1 MASKAATQREKVRYP
16 RCPSCGASNPSGA
29 AACAGCGKPFHD
41 TLVSASSRPRPLAAP
56 TGPAAPPPSRSGP
69 RPRPLGPKQPAQGA
83 PTTGGV
89 AVEIKASLTEV
100 RPDGAAGETRELH
113 GEVFIGRENC
123 QINYPEDAKLSPL
136 HASVA
141 IREGRIFLK
150 DYGSRNGTFLR
161 QRRDTELAPGDVFLL
176 GRDLFRFMTQPLDA
190 RPNRASGVGA
200 RFLKRTP
207 KPQRGP
213 MTARLEHIELD
224 GRVTGEFALEKPEI
238 TIGRTRGDL
247 TFNDDPYMSAAHA
260 RVVAQPARFV
270 LQDLN
275 SRNGVYRR
283 IRDEVELKD
292 GDEFFVGEHVFRVQ
306 IKTQQN

>member
-41 TLVSASSRPRPLAAP
+41 TLVSASSRRRPLAPP
-56 TGPAAPPPSRSGP
+56 TG
-69 RPRPLGPKQPAQGA
+69 GA
-83 PTTGGV
+83 

-123 QINYPEDAKLSPL
+123 QINYPDDAQLSPL

-141 IREGRIFLK
+141 IREGRLFLK

-176 GRDLFRFMTQPLDA
+176 GRDLFRFMTRPLDA
-190 RPNRASGVGA
+190 RPNQASGLGA
-200 RFLKRTP
+200 RLLKRTP
-207 KPQRGP
+207 NP
-213 MTARLEHIELD
+213 
-224 GRVTGEFALEKPEI
+224 
-238 TIGRTRGDL
+238 
-247 TFNDDPYMSAAHA
+247 
-260 RVVAQPARFV
+260 
-270 LQDLN
+270 
-275 SRNGVYRR
+275 
-283 IRDEVELKD
+283 
-292 GDEFFVGEHVFRVQ
+292 
-306 IKTQQN
+306 

>member
-56 TGPAAPPPSRSGP
+56 TGPAAPSRSGP

-123 QINYPEDAKLSPL
+123 QINYPDDGNCRLFTPPSQ
-136 HASVA
+136 SV
-141 IREGRIFLK
+141 
-150 DYGSRNGTFLR
+150 
-161 QRRDTELAPGDVFLL
+161 
-176 GRDLFRFMTQPLDA
+176 
-190 RPNRASGVGA
+190 RAGFS
-200 RFLKRTP
+200 
-207 KPQRGP
+207 
-213 MTARLEHIELD
+213 
-224 GRVTGEFALEKPEI
+224 
-238 TIGRTRGDL
+238 
-247 TFNDDPYMSAAHA
+247 
-260 RVVAQPARFV
+260 
-270 LQDLN
+270 
-275 SRNGVYRR
+275 
-283 IRDEVELKD
+283 
-292 GDEFFVGEHVFRVQ
+292 
-306 IKTQQN
+306 

>member
-1 MASKAATQREKVRYP
+1 MTGRAATRRERVSHR
-16 RCPSCGASNPSGA
+16 RCPSCGTFNSARA
-29 AACAGCGKPFHD
+29 AACAGCGKPFED
-41 TLVSASSRPRPLAAP
+41 TLTSASSRPRPLAAA
-56 TGPAAPPPSRSGP
+56 TGPDAPTSRSGP
-69 RPRPLGPKQPAQGA
+69 RPRPFSPKEPAQGA
-83 PTTGGV
+83 PTAGGV
-89 AVEIKASLTEV
+89 VVEIKASLTEV

-113 GEVFIGRENC
+113 GEVSIGRANC
-123 QINYPEDAKLSPL
+123 QINYPDDSQLSPL

-141 IREGRIFLK
+141 IREGRLFLK
-150 DYGSRNGTFLR
+150 DYGSRNGTFVR
-161 QRRDTELAPGDVFLL
+161 QRRDTELSPGDVFLL
-176 GRDLFRFMTQPLDA
+176 GRDLFRFMTQSLEA
-190 RPNRASGVGA
+190 RPNQASGLGA
-200 RFLKRTP
+200 RFLKRAP
-207 KPQRGP
+207 KPPRGP
-213 MTARLEHIELD
+213 LTARIEHIELD

-238 TIGRTRGDL
+238 TIGRTLGDL

-306 IKTQQN
+306 IKIQQN

>member
-1 MASKAATQREKVRYP
+1 MAGKAATQRARVRYR
-16 RCPSCGASNPSGA
+16 RCTSCGTSNPAGA
-29 AACAGCGKPFHD
+29 AACAGCGKPFDD
-41 TLVSASSRPRPLAAP
+41 TLISASSRSRLLAAA
-56 TGPAAPPPSRSGP
+56 TGPGAPPSPSGP
-69 RPRPLGPKQPAQGA
+69 RPRPSSPKQPAQGA
-83 PTTGGV
+83 LTAGDV
-89 AVEIKASLTEV
+89 ALEIKASLTEV

-123 QINYPEDAKLSPL
+123 QINYPDDAQLSPL

-141 IREGRIFLK
+141 IREGRLFLK

-190 RPNRASGVGA
+190 RPNQASGLGA
-200 RFLKRTP
+200 RLLKRTP
-207 KPQRGP
+207 NPQPGP

-306 IKTQQN
+306 IKALQN

>member
-1 MASKAATQREKVRYP
+1 MAGKAAPQRARVRYR
-16 RCPSCGASNPSGA
+16 RCTSCGTSNAAGA
-29 AACAGCGKPFHD
+29 AACAGCGKPFDD
-41 TLVSASSRPRPLAAP
+41 TLISASSRSRLLAAA
-56 TGPAAPPPSRSGP
+56 TGPGAPPSPSGP
-69 RPRPLGPKQPAQGA
+69 RPRPSSPKQPAQGA
-83 PTTGGV
+83 PTAGDV
-89 AVEIKASLTEV
+89 ALEIKASLTEV

-123 QINYPEDAKLSPL
+123 QINYPDDAQLSPL

-141 IREGRIFLK
+141 IREGRLFLK

-176 GRDLFRFMTQPLDA
+176 GRDLFRFMTRPLDA
-190 RPNRASGVGA
+190 RPNQASGLGA
-200 RFLKRTP
+200 RLLKRTP
-207 KPQRGP
+207 NPQPGP

-292 GDEFFVGEHVFRVQ
+292 GDEFFLGEHVFRVQ
-306 IKTQQN
+306 IKTLQN